1 MTEATYQVK
10 GMHCASCA
18 TIIHRDLTKLTGIQA
33 VDINVA
39 TEQARVNFDSAQVNL
54 VAMNQ
59 SLGKLG
65 YTLSQTAPKLSSSDQ
80 STEEDD
86 TLTTERMKVKASLP
100 IALLVFGL
108 MLWEMLARVWVT
120 IPSPSIPS
128 PWLNGVLFLVASVI
142 LFWIGQSFLL
152 GVVRFVRYRVANMD
166 TLIGMGTIT
175 AYLYSSAITLFPP
188 IREWLRLP
196 GDTYFDVTIV
206 VIAFVT
212 FGKYLETRA
221 KARTGAA
228 IEKLLS
234 LQAKTALVM
243 RNGIEEEVPLVSV
256 VVGDILR
263 VKPGSKIPVDGMVTE
278 GMSLVDESMLT
289 GEPMPVEKKV
299 SDQVIGGTVNQSG
312 TFLMRATAV
321 GEATLLAHI
330 VEMVQTAQGSR
341 APIQKLADSI
351 SAIFVPGVLALAF
364 FTVLLWGIIGSQYLS
379 VVDAL
384 TFGVLSAVGVLV
396 IACPCAL
403 GLATPTAVVVGVGRG
418 AEQGILIKNAAV
430 LEALHTVNTLVIDK
444 TGTLTIGKPTVT
456 ELQPLGQHSAQ
467 EILGLLGSL
476 EQYSEHPL
484 AHAIMTRV
492 VAEHVPLQTVT
503 DFESLPGQG
512 VTGKIAGKPY
522 WAGNTTLAHEYH
534 AHFDFDI
541 LKPLTEGG
549 ATPIVLFDS
558 EEVLAVLGIGDAIK
572 SEARSV
578 IQKLQALGIEVIM
591 ATGDDRTT
599 AEEVAAKLGITSV
612 HAGILPAEKQQLVQ
626 SLQKQGRV
634 VAMAGDGV
642 NDAPALAQANVSL
655 AMSTGTD
662 VAIETADVTL
672 LHGDIQ
678 KIEQALLLSRA
689 TLRTIKQNLFWAF
702 IYNVVGIPLAAGALY
717 PFTGWLLSPVF
728 AGLAMAFS
736 SVSVVLNALRLKWQ
750 RL

>member
-65 YTLSQTAPKLSSSDQ
+65 YTLLQTAPKLSSSDQ

-86 TLTTERMKVKASLP
+86 TLTTERMKVKVSLP

-341 APIQKLADSI
+341 APIQKLVDSI

-456 ELQPLGQHSAQ
+456 TLQPLGQHSVQ

-503 DFESLPGQG
+503 DFESLPGRG

-549 ATPIVLFDS
+549 ASPIVLFDS

-599 AEEVAAKLGITSV
+599 AEEVAAKVGITSV

>member
-65 YTLSQTAPKLSSSDQ
+65 YTLLQTAPKLSSSDQ

-86 TLTTERMKVKASLP
+86 TLTTERMKVKVSLP

-128 PWLNGVLFLVASVI
+128 SWLNGVLFLVASVI
-142 LFWIGQSFLL
+142 LFWIGQPFLL

-341 APIQKLADSI
+341 APIQKLVDSI

-456 ELQPLGQHSAQ
+456 TLQPLGQHSVQ

-503 DFESLPGQG
+503 DFESLPGRG

-549 ATPIVLFDS
+549 ASPIVLFDS

-599 AEEVAAKLGITSV
+599 AEEVAAKVGITSV

>member
-65 YTLSQTAPKLSSSDQ
+65 YTLLQTAPKLSSSDQ

-86 TLTTERMKVKASLP
+86 TLTTERMKVKVSLP

-128 PWLNGVLFLVASVI
+128 SWLNGVLFLVASVI
-142 LFWIGQSFLL
+142 LFWIGQPFLL

-289 GEPMPVEKKV
+289 GEPMPVEKKE

-456 ELQPLGQHSAQ
+456 ELQPLGQHSVQ

-549 ATPIVLFDS
+549 ASPIVLFDS

-599 AEEVAAKLGITSV
+599 AEEVAAKVGITSV

-642 NDAPALAQANVSL
+642 NDAPALAQADVSL

-672 LHGDIQ
+672 LHSDIQ

-702 IYNVVGIPLAAGALY
+702 IYNVVGIPLAAGAFY